1 MSASATWSSTAP
13 EIPLPERRG
22 LLHAAQGRAIRI
34 ADCEIVNSGRH
45 GIALESVEGEVTG
58 TTISAADAAII
69 SIDARGLRIAGNTV
83 RGAGNGGILVWRS
96 TPGDDGTLVVDNRI
110 ENVANKSGGSGQY
123 GNATNVFRA
132 NNVMV

>member
-1 MSASATWSSTAP
+1 M
-13 EIPLPERRG
+13 
-22 LLHAAQGRAIRI
+22 
-34 ADCEIVNSGRH
+34 D
-45 GIALESVEGEVTG
+45 GEVAGNTVSN
-58 TTISAADAAII
+58 TADNAIF

-123 GNATNVFRA
+123 GNAINVFRA
-132 NNVMV
+132 NNVMVRGNRVRNAAFSAVRGNAASNLQILGNTCSQ